1 MKGLSLMGIVKRY
14 GGFTLK
20 VERLEIGEAS
30 IACIRGPNGS
40 GKTTLLN
47 IIAGVIK
54 PDEGKIIFNGI
65 DITETEPEKRRFPL
79 IRGEK
84 DIFPHMSVMR
94 NISIA
99 RRVGKNDLE
108 RIMEILGI
116 DGKIAKKKA
125 SELSTGWKVRVALAR
140 ALASDPRVILVDEGF
155 DHLDN
160 EYVKCCLKNIAEY
173 IKEKGILILTVTH
186 KDLDICEKTIVLKD
200 GEINYI
206 ADKYSQQST

>member
-1 MKGLSLMGIVKRY
+1 MKGLSLIGIVKRY
-14 GGFTLK
+14 GGFTLR
-20 VERLEIGEAS
+20 VEKLEISETS
-30 IACIRGPNGS
+30 VTCIRGPNGS

-54 PDEGKIIFNGI
+54 PDKGRIIFNDI

-84 DIFPHMSVMR
+84 DIFPHMSVVR

-99 RRVGKNDLE
+99 RRVSKNDLE

-116 DGKIAKKKA
+116 DNKIAKKKA
-125 SELSTGWKVRVALAR
+125 SDLSTGWKVRVALAR

-160 EYVKCCLKNIAEY
+160 EYVKCCLKNIVEY
-173 IKEKGILILTVTH
+173 AKEKGILILIVTH

-200 GEINYI
+200 GEISYI
-206 ADKYSQQST
+206 ADKYMQQST

>member
-1 MKGLSLMGIVKRY
+1 MEGLSLIGIVKRY

-20 VERLEIGEAS
+20 VERLEIGVVS
-30 IACIRGPNGS
+30 VSCIRGPNGS

-54 PDEGKIIFNGI
+54 PDEGRILFNGI
-65 DITETEPEKRRFPL
+65 DITKTEPEKRRFPL
-79 IRGEK
+79 IKGEK
-84 DIFPHMSVMR
+84 DIFPHMSVAR

-116 DGKIAKKKA
+116 DGEIARKKA
-125 SELSTGWKVRVALAR
+125 SELSTGWKIRVALAR
-140 ALASDPRVILVDEGF
+140 ALASNPRVILVDEGF

-160 EYVKCCLKNIAEY
+160 EYVKCCLKNIVEY
-173 IKEKGILILTVTH
+173 TKEKGILILTTTH

-200 GEINYI
+200 GKISYI
-206 ADKYSQQST
+206 ADKYMQQST